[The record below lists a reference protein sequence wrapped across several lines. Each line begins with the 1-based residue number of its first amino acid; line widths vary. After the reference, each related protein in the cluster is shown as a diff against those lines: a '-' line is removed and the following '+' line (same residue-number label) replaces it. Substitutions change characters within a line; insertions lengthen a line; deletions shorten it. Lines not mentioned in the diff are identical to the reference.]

1 MRRLGR
7 QPFGGEEDDV
17 WNLELSLGKITSC
30 NTDKCECDLLVQS
43 HRGTW
48 FGLDS
53 HTPLPSE
60 FCDVKV
66 LSAQPNPFG
75 AC

>member
-1 MRRLGR
+1 MYGIWSRVWERL
-7 QPFGGEEDDV
+7 
-17 WNLELSLGKITSC
+17 LSLTLT
-30 NTDKCECDLLVQS
+30 NVNMTFLVQS
-43 HRGTW
+43 HRGAW
-48 FGLDS
+48 FWLDS
-53 HTPLPSE
+53 HTLLPGE